1 MQLLDATT
9 SSLYFLPAPVSGAIS
24 NVLIGTIVHRVNANW
39 LILGGCTLSAIGP
52 LIMAFATPTSS
63 YWSHAFLAN
72 AFNPVGADSL
82 FTIANLLITS
92 VFPAKTQALA
102 GGVFNTISQIGK
114 SVGLALVAV
123 LAASVTANSDYQD
136 KHSPKALLAGYIAT
150 FWFCFGLILLTIAI
164 SLWGLRRVGKVGHKR
179 D

>member
-1 MQLLDATT
+1 M
-9 SSLYFLPAPVSGAIS
+9 
-24 NVLIGTIVHRVNANW
+24 
-39 LILGGCTLSAIGP
+39 SAIGP
-52 LIMAFATPTSS
+52 LVMAFATPTSD
-63 YWSHAFLAN
+63 YWSHAFIAN
-72 AFNPVGADSL
+72 FTNPIGADSL

-114 SVGLALVAV
+114 TVGLALAAV
-123 LAASVTANSDYQD
+123 IAASVTAKSDYEN
-136 KHSPKALLAGYIAT
+136 KASPKALLEGYIAT
-150 FWFCFGLILLTIAI
+150 FWLCFGLILLTIAI